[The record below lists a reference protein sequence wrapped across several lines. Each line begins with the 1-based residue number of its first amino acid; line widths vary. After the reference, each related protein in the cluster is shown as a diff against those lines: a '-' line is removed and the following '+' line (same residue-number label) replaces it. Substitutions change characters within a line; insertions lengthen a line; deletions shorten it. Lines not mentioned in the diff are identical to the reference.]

1 MKKILWPANRFQI
14 YQKITQDIRKLATG
28 QGKDYTTGSLLD
40 YDYIRNHYRLVAV
53 DLSRHKKLDSDP
65 KAV

>member
-1 MKKILWPANRFQI
+1 MKKILWSANRFQI

-65 KAV
+65 KTV